1 MWQICL
7 AASASAAALQ
17 MFGEIAP
24 DGSGFCELRQGYGG
38 AGVGNMCTFNF
49 NLIYRFHTSIP
60 VEWSATDPPPTPPQ
74 HDNTVNTCYVLAT
87 AMNLALA
94 MQNNELGFGHAK

>member
-1 MWQICL
+1 MWPICL

-60 VEWSATDPPPTPPQ
+60 VEWSATDPPPIDTDEQMRTLLNGILTWVPGGGRRRKLGEHGP
-74 HDNTVNTCYVLAT
+74 
-87 AMNLALA
+87 ALC
-94 MQNNELGFGHAK
+94 Q